1 MKNLAILLVLAI
13 MLSACQNTK
22 PDVDEQVRNPSD
34 QHGSVIDVKPMLP
47 DAIWTLIDQAE
58 QFKKRAAFNQAISTL
73 QRALRIAPN
82 SPLVQQHL
90 AEMHLAEGDYQEALQ
105 WSEKVVKHGPQFG
118 QLCQRARRVVS
129 LSAEMLGQI
138 KKQAQALEAIA
149 DCVQKASPRY

>member
-1 MKNLAILLVLAI
+1 MKKLAVLLVLAI

-22 PDVDEQVRNPSD
+22 PNVDEAVRNPSD

-47 DAIWTLIDQAE
+47 DAVWSLVEQAE
-58 QFKKRAAFNQAISTL
+58 QFKVQAAFEQAISTL

-90 AEMHLAEGDYQEALQ
+90 AEMHLAEGDYQEAMQ
-105 WSEKVVKHGPQFG
+105 WSEKVVKHGPQYG

-129 LSAEMLGQI
+129 LSAEMLGLVD
-138 KKQAQALEAIA
+138 KQAQALESIA
-149 DCVQKASPRY
+149 LCVQKAQPRY